1 MDGSLSLVSD
11 RIYDVIGVGFG
22 PSNIALAIALE
33 EDNKLPGALFLEAQ
47 TSASWH
53 PDMALAGTD
62 IQHNPLRDFVT
73 PRNPQSPY
81 GFLSY
86 LKAQD
91 RLLDF
96 LNLEAPFPP
105 RSEYQSYVK
114 WVAGQFG
121 HIVKYGSPVGAIT
134 REVVDGVDLLRVSCN
149 GQDYLTRNV
158 SIGSG
163 RSPNI
168 PAELAPHMGHRV
180 VHLTDYLRH
189 AKAWM
194 EEGVEHVTV
203 VGSSQS
209 AAEIILDLLGRDP
222 KLNITNVARSF
233 GFKQKDLSPFT
244 EQIYLPDFV
253 DYFYDAPIEKQQ
265 KMTAELWRSNYGAA
279 DHDVIQALD
288 LIMYE
293 QKVTG
298 VERLSLMNNTRIET
312 VSRTAEGRLRI
323 KARDA
328 YSEEQ
333 HALVTDAIVVATGF
347 RNFGEG
353 DAREAYHPLMQGLAS
368 DCAYRSDGGV
378 DVARDYSLRF
388 ADEGQRIDGQ
398 TPPKVFLNGLCEA
411 THGFGDA
418 GSFSLL
424 WLRSQVIS
432 DGLASPVRAR
442 PASVQLTQDL
452 ELSNV

>member
-1 MDGSLSLVSD
+1 MDGTFSPIGD

-33 EDNKLPGALFLEAQ
+33 EEGKLPGALFLEAQ
-47 TSASWH
+47 DTATWH
-53 PDMALAGTD
+53 PDMALEGTD

-86 LKAQD
+86 LKAQN

-96 LNLEAPFPP
+96 LNLDAHYPP
-105 RSEYQSYVK
+105 RSEYQAYVK
-114 WVAGQFG
+114 WVARQFD
-121 HIVKYGSPVGAIT
+121 HVVSYASPVTSIC
-134 REVVDGVDLLRVSCN
+134 RETVDGADLLRVTCD
-149 GQDYLTRNV
+149 GQSYLTRNV
-158 SIGSG
+158 SIGTG

-168 PAELAPHMGHRV
+168 PPELAPHLGHRV
-180 VHLTDYLRH
+180 VHLTDYLTH
-189 AKAWM
+189 ARDWM
-194 EEGVEHVTV
+194 SEGVRHVTV

-222 KLNITNVARSF
+222 KLEITNIARSF

-244 EQIYLPDFV
+244 EQIYLPEFV

-279 DHDVIQALD
+279 DPDVIQALD
-288 LIMYE
+288 LVLYE

-298 VERLSLMNNTRIET
+298 NARLTLNANTQIET
-312 VSRTAEGRLRI
+312 VARTAEGRMRI
-323 KARDA
+323 TARDT
-328 YSEEQ
+328 YSAAPSA
-333 HALVTDAIVVATGF
+333 HVTDAIVIATGF
-347 RNFGEG
+347 RNFGSG
-353 DAREAYHPLMQGLAS
+353 DAREAYHPLMRHLAPI
-368 DCAYRSDGGV
+368 CAYRSDGGV

-388 ADEGQRIDGQ
+388 ADQADNSDA
-398 TPPKVFLNGLCEA
+398 PKVFLNGLCEA

-424 WLRSQVIS
+424 WLRSKVIT
-432 DGLASPVRAR
+432 DGLAGPAPVI
-442 PASVQLTQDL
+442 PVTLTAEK
-452 ELSNV
+452 ELTNV